1 MARKQLIFEN
11 IKDID
16 HGRIAIAVNHALRQV
31 YLDIQDRPN
40 LPRERKVGIEISLK
54 PITDGGALVEIEAKF
69 KISAKRP
76 EQSSVAYRMKE
87 SRDGM
92 TFQTDAPDNPHQN
105 TLDVDGEGKTATKKA
120 G

>member
-1 MARKQLIFEN
+1 MARKQLKFEN

-16 HGRIAIAVNHALRQV
+16 HGRIAVAVDQAIRQV

-40 LPRERKVGIEISLK
+40 LARDRKVCIEIGLK
-54 PITDGGALVEIEAKF
+54 PITESGALVEIEAKF
-69 KISAKRP
+69 KINSKVP
-76 EQSSVAYRMKE
+76 ERSSIAYRMKE

-105 TLDVDGEGKTATKKA
+105 TLDVDGAKKA